1 MSVAEITAES
11 YAQEMDGADPLRQ
24 WRSKFLF
31 PRKKDGSAVV
41 YMTGNSL
48 GLQPTTARAI
58 VEQELSDWATM
69 GVEAHLHGKNPWL
82 PYHEWFREPGA
93 RLVGARPGE
102 VVMMNSLTVNL
113 HLMMATFYRPTK
125 ERFKILIE
133 SPAFPSDEYAVQSQ
147 SRLHGFDPEKAIL
160 RAKAR
165 PGETVI
171 REEDVED
178 LLRREGSSI
187 ALVMIGG
194 VNYATGQLFD
204 IERITRAGHA
214 AGCVVGW
221 DLAHAAGNVPLKLHD
236 WGVDFA
242 AWCSYKY
249 LNSGPGALAGCF
261 VHEKHW
267 RTDRPRLEGWWGND
281 PASRFKMAP
290 NFVPGLGAEAWALS
304 NPPILSGAPL
314 RASLEIFDQAG
325 MSALRAK
332 SLQLTTYLR
341 ALVERVPGVRVLTPS
356 EPSRHGAQ
364 LSLVVDGDAR
374 GAQRALMD
382 RGVVTDFR
390 EPNVIRVAPAPLYCS
405 FRDCL
410 DFARALAEVRGARL
424 T

>member
-1 MSVAEITAES
+1 MSVAQITNMQ
-11 YAQEMDGADPLRQ
+11 YAQEQDAADALRGRRQ
-24 WRSKFLF
+24 QFLF
-31 PRKKDGSAVV
+31 PKRKDGSPVV

-48 GLQPTTARAI
+48 GLQPATARAI
-58 VEQELSDWATM
+58 VDRELADWAEL

-113 HLMMATFYRPTK
+113 HLMMASFYRPTK
-125 ERFKILIE
+125 ERFRILIE

-147 SRLHGFDPEKAIL
+147 ARFHGFDPESAIV

-165 PGETVI
+165 PGETAI
-171 REEDVED
+171 REEDIED
-178 LLRREGSSI
+178 LLRREGGSI
-187 ALVMIGG
+187 ALVMLGG
-194 VNYATGQLFD
+194 VNYATGQFFD
-204 IERITRAGHA
+204 IARVTKAARA

-221 DLAHAAGNVPLKLHD
+221 DLAHAAGNVPLRLHD

-261 VHEKHW
+261 VHERNW
-267 RTDRPRLEGWWGND
+267 NSGAPRFEGWWGND

-290 NFVPGLGAEAWALS
+290 RFVPALGAEAWALS
-304 NPPILSGAPL
+304 NPPILSAAPL
-314 RASLEIFDQAG
+314 RASLEIFDAVG
-325 MSALRAK
+325 MDALRAK
-332 SLQLTTYLR
+332 SLRLTGYLR
-341 ALVERVPGVRVLTPS
+341 SLVERLDGVRVLTPS
-356 EPSRHGAQ
+356 EPERHGAQ

-374 GAQRALMD
+374 AAQQALME

-405 FRDCL
+405 FADCL
-410 DFARALAEVRGARL
+410 AFATALAEVRGARL
-424 T
+424 S